1 MTETH
6 KSKPSMQG
14 GSNKQ
19 SATAGNKS
27 PQGSSRGS
35 STAKSQQ
42 SSARASGSGSE
53 QKSGNDKN
61 R

>member
-1 MTETH
+1 MAETH

-19 SATAGNKS
+19 SAMGNKS
-27 PQGSSRGS
+27 QPGSSRGS

-42 SSARASGSGSE
+42 SSARGSGSE